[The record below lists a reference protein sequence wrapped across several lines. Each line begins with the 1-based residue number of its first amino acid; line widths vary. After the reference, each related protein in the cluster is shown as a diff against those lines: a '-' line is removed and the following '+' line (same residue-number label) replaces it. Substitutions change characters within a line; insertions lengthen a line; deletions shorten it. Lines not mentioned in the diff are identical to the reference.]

1 QPRLLVEALDH
12 HQLDVQQLIE
22 VFPDLIGEVRDDR
35 RQLLQHPRIDGLAY
49 LLGQLRPQ
57 PRMLPSHDAV
67 DGRAHIVA
75 RDLDDLVG
83 HLLGLELIPEFRWG
97 PELCD
102 ADVHGQAAHLGRAR
116 GHDPLPPDPSHHQSR
131 DLADASRE
139 HAHDMTQRGNPQALE
154 VDGVEQHQHPG
165 PVRQIAD
172 RAREERNG
180 DQRDESVAAH
190 STSNGTVARLMPFVA
205 VITGASSGI
214 GEATARR
221 FAREPDAALVL
232 VARRRDR
239 LDALAAELG
248 GATVVAV
255 DLTYAEAPR
264 IVREAVEREHGRLDL
279 LVNNA
284 GASWRGRFAETGWAN
299 VERHMHVNFDAPV
312 RLTEALLPLLRRTAA
327 SSPGA
332 RRVSIVNVASTAGR
346 VSRPGAGAYS
356 ASKAALAAWTDAL
369 ALEELEDAVHVGLV
383 MPGFVPT

>member
-1 QPRLLVEALDH
+1 
-12 HQLDVQQLIE
+12 
-22 VFPDLIGEVRDDR
+22 
-35 RQLLQHPRIDGLAY
+35 
-49 LLGQLRPQ
+49 
-57 PRMLPSHDAV
+57 
-67 DGRAHIVA
+67 
-75 RDLDDLVG
+75 
-83 HLLGLELIPEFRWG
+83 
-97 PELCD
+97 
-102 ADVHGQAAHLGRAR
+102 
-116 GHDPLPPDPSHHQSR
+116 
-131 DLADASRE
+131 
-139 HAHDMTQRGNPQALE
+139 
-154 VDGVEQHQHPG
+154 
-165 PVRQIAD
+165 
-172 RAREERNG
+172 
-180 DQRDESVAAH
+180 
-190 STSNGTVARLMPFVA
+190 MPFVA

-369 ALEELEDAVHVGLV
+369 ALEELEDGVHVGLV
-383 MPGFVPT
+383 MPGFVPTEGFPATELHGRALTRWALSSPERVAEAIVEAGPGGRAERYVPRPYWLAAAARTLLPGVVRRATAGGAFTTGTGAGE